1 MCIESARKALSMGSR
16 HRGLVHKCLYLSH
29 IALGESLAAVQAL
42 EQGILKALDNG
53 DRAELYGIF
62 QEFTNRQPPF
72 DPREADCPT
81 PRFAEGDVVDCRVA
95 ADTWRRGTVHK
106 VWWSSDEDEHWPS
119 YYWVPYQIKLDGVE
133 GLKAYIFSPIDC
145 DEAIREPPRFVVGQK
160 VQACVEGGWEDGTI
174 TELWPSFGDG
184 SGPFEGVDCPYTIT
198 LEDGNEVYAPEDSDQ
213 SVRVRNDCLEHRKV
227 D

>member
-72 DPREADCPT
+72 DPCGLSDSAFCRRRRRRLQSRRRHLA
-81 PRFAEGDVVDCRVA
+81 PRNRAQGMVV
-95 ADTWRRGTVHK
+95 
-106 VWWSSDEDEHWPS
+106 
-119 YYWVPYQIKLDGVE
+119 Q
-133 GLKAYIFSPIDC
+133 
-145 DEAIREPPRFVVGQK
+145 
-160 VQACVEGGWEDGTI
+160 
-174 TELWPSFGDG
+174 
-184 SGPFEGVDCPYTIT
+184 
-198 LEDGNEVYAPEDSDQ
+198 
-213 SVRVRNDCLEHRKV
+213 
-227 D
+227 

>member
-1 MCIESARKALSMGSR
+1 MYQMCIESARKALSMGSR

-119 YYWVPYQIKLDGVE
+119 YYWVPYQIKLDGDE
-133 GLKAYIFSPIDC
+133 GLEAYIFSPVDS

-160 VQACVEGGWEDGTI
+160 VQACVEGGWEDGAI

-184 SGPFEGVDCPYTIT
+184 PGPFEGVDCPYTIT
-198 LEDGNEVYAPEDSDQ
+198 MEDGSEVYAPEDSDR
-213 SVRVRNDCLEHRKV
+213 SVRVRSD
-227 D
+227 